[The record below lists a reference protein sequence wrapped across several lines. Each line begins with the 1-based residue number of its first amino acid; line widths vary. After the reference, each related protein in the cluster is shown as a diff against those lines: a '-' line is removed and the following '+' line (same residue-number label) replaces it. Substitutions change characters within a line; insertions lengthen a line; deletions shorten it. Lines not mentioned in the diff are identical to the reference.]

1 MNDGMTN
8 DVGVGVDARRRDK
21 LSDRSRWLER
31 ESHAAGTDD
40 DGASTRG
47 GGGGAETPSRA
58 GRAPTPGSTRAA
70 EARARASAARRA
82 EDAAATAALAGK
94 PERRMTR
101 EEMCAISDRL
111 HRGVGAGASTTVK
124 TPTRGAVEEAC
135 TFTPKISAASRR
147 LVAKYSAKEKNDKA
161 TTSHDGTNEG
171 LSSATMSPS
180 AIEGAASA
188 RAPSSTHE
196 KLYRSGLEK
205 IKSRRGIDGK
215 SSSGKVEASPSPIP
229 ASRLSVVRY
238 GLAAAERDADLR
250 ALRERDELKELNE
263 SCTFAPVINATSKKL
278 GAHIMPNVDFI
289 ERSKVWAA
297 RKQNVLD
304 AEREAQRDEEIAH
317 CTFEPRPISS
327 STSRFTTPAKTAP
340 SSTPTTPISSTPTE
354 TKGLRAYL
362 ARQESARK
370 MRDERNA
377 ALAGLTGATW
387 RNENTVPV
395 EFSFS
400 TTASAAHK
408 VANTANDD
416 AAAEDDANGTPPN
429 FKSAYADARAKF
441 YGARRARS

>member
-1 MNDGMTN
+1 MTN
-8 DVGVGVDARRRDK
+8 DVVVGVDARRRDK

-31 ESHAAGTDD
+31 ESHASGTDD
-40 DGASTRG
+40 DGAATRG
-47 GGGGAETPSRA
+47 GGGAVTPSRA

-70 EARARASAARRA
+70 EARARARAARRA
-82 EDAAATAALAGK
+82 EDAASTAALAGK
-94 PERRMTR
+94 PERQMTR
-101 EEMCAISDRL
+101 EEVCAISDRL
-111 HRGVGAGASTTVK
+111 HRGVGPGASKTVK

-147 LVAKYSAKEKNDKA
+147 LAAKYSAKEKNGKA
-161 TTSHDGTNEG
+161 TTSTNEG
-171 LSSATMSPS
+171 LSSVTMSPS

-196 KLYRSGLEK
+196 KLYRAGLEK

-215 SSSGKVEASPSPIP
+215 SPSGRVEASPSPIP

-278 GAHIMPNVDFI
+278 GTHIMPNVDFI

-327 STSRFTTPAKTAP
+327 STSRFTTPAKNAP
-340 SSTPTTPISSTPTE
+340 SSTPTTPMPSTPTE

-400 TTASAAHK
+400 TTTSAALK
-408 VANTANDD
+408 VANTVNDD
-416 AAAEDDANGTPPN
+416 AGAEDAANDTPPN

-441 YGARRARS
+441 YGARRSRS